1 MTSKFVRVTAKHIV
15 RDGSEPMPKIQFD
28 LKIDDETKAVLGK
41 WKIFCVFGSYKEDG
55 QDIHPF
61 VLHEDGRVDYGTDWE
76 EGRFGETNIREAILA
91 EKINL
96 GGDTIK
102 LAEASKDLA
111 KVAKALEPLSAKTV
125 Y

>member
-76 EGRFGETNIREAILA
+76 EGRFGETNIREKPMEVGTYFEFTDSDEETYTYGITTVAV
-91 EKINL
+91 L
-96 GGDTIK
+96 GEGQ
-102 LAEASKDLA
+102 LGL
-111 KVAKALEPLSAKTV
+111 
-125 Y
+125 